1 MKRGI
6 IIVLI
11 FALLI
16 GVCVLEER
24 YIKKNLELLDQ
35 KSHELLA
42 LIDESEDVNTEAIE
56 FKIKDLKKF
65 WIETEGYFCLVVNH
79 INMEEAGEQISK
91 IESLSRLNKKDE
103 LIVEI
108 NLLIYFAESY
118 QHIIV
123 PHIQNIL

>member
-1 MKRGI
+1 MKRGFI
-6 IIVLI
+6 IILI

-16 GVCVLEER
+16 GLCVLEET
-24 YIKKNLELLDQ
+24 YLKSNLELLDR
-35 KSHELLA
+35 KSNELLT
-42 LIDESEDVNTEAIE
+42 LVNISENVNTEEIE
-56 FKIKDLKKF
+56 LKVNELKEF
-65 WIETEGYFCLVVNH
+65 WGKTEALFCLVVNH

-91 IESLSRLNKKDE
+91 IDSLYKQNKKDE
-103 LIVEI
+103 LIVEV

>member
-11 FALLI
+11 FAFLL
-16 GVCVLEER
+16 GLCFLEEI
-24 YIKKNLELLDQ
+24 YLKNNLELLDK
-35 KSHELLA
+35 KSNELLV
-42 LIDESEDVNTEAIE
+42 LINNNENVNTEEIT
-56 FKIKDLKKF
+56 LKVNELKEF
-65 WIETEGYFCLVVNH
+65 WIKTEGYFCLVVNH

-91 IESLSRLNKKDE
+91 IESLSILNKKEE
-103 LIVEI
+103 LIVEV